1 MRRILSVLILL
12 ALAAT
17 FAVAVAQEET
27 TEPTPVDI
35 TATVTLPV
43 EVTEPAVEPT
53 AAATDETPA
62 ATSAPT
68 QTPAPEATDTVEP
81 EATEEMIPADRQ
93 AHFRI
98 AHFVADGP
106 AVTIEVNGAT
116 MKSVALSFPELS
128 DWETVD
134 AGNYQIVVSTDDA
147 DSTVVAQ
154 IDADLEV
161 GTWRTIALIGSVETG
176 TITSTEIVEDYG
188 DLNPGTG
195 GLTVFFGIEGDMM
208 VNLNRNTVPYVTELT
223 YPGAVDN
230 GVSQLTIHDDSG
242 IYDFQ
247 VVETQD
253 PTVIVADLPQN
264 EIAENAYTFIA
275 VVGTEASPQ
284 AVVHVTDR
292 SEVNMELGTLPR
304 PGTLLEAAMSDE
316 NLTTLATA
324 LQVSGLADE
333 LSEGGPYTVFAP
345 ANFALDNADLSDPQA
360 LADLLRYHIVEG
372 KLLSRGVTSAQT
384 LNTLAGTPITVSIQG
399 NNIFVNDAQII
410 ALNIPATNGVIH
422 MINQVLTPPES

>member
-27 TEPTPVDI
+27 AEPTPVDI

-284 AVVHVTDR
+284 AIVHVTDR